1 MERLTKTVLQ
11 ALSSWSPKSS
21 TVRSVHMSAATATT
35 HAHDTTRGA
44 KREATPAENEAS
56 DACQMVPGLPSSLPK
71 STKSGHSSMN
81 TKFMPGAA
89 RWLKLCNL
97 LSLNGADAVSAE
109 MAFTIVHC
117 LCLDNDMDVA
127 AAVYLCIMWGCQC
140 GRQDV
145 RLKSDLMHHM
155 GYNGTPKSG
164 DMSLF
169 GEAQL
174 GVLKRL
180 DFNVR
185 AFGLTAIE
193 VAQQK
198 PGTLRDATV
207 KWCLAL
213 TYFQPGASAARRAA
227 IAAAEGGMDM
237 YINDP
242 FFTRVATRAGKLL
255 AMYVRRSKEEERWCA
270 ERIASILTPPCK

>member
-1 MERLTKTVLQ
+1 MR
-11 ALSSWSPKSS
+11 
-21 TVRSVHMSAATATT
+21 
-35 HAHDTTRGA
+35 
-44 KREATPAENEAS
+44 
-56 DACQMVPGLPSSLPK
+56 SSLPQ
-71 STKSGHSSMN
+71 STSRGHRSMYM
-81 TKFMPGAA
+81 KFMPGAA
-89 RWLKLCNL
+89 WWLKLCKL

-109 MAFTIVHC
+109 MTFTIVHC
-117 LCLDNDMDVA
+117 LCLDSDMDIA
-127 AAVYLCIMWGCQC
+127 AAAYLCIMWGCQC

-145 RLKSDLMHHM
+145 SLKSDLMHHM

-174 GVLKRL
+174 RVLKKL

-185 AFGLTAIE
+185 AFGLTAVE
-193 VAQQK
+193 VAHQK
-198 PGTLRDATV
+198 PGPLREATV

-213 TYFQPGASAARRAA
+213 TYFQPGASVARRAA
-227 IAAAEGGMDM
+227 IAAARGGMDM

-242 FFTRVATRAGKLL
+242 FFTRVANGVGRLL

-270 ERIASILTPPCK
+270 ERIAGILTPPCK